1 MNSRNIQSELL
12 KQIFLNYEKEIDL
25 EKQGKHKISNSYI
38 FNESKKKYFD
48 NNLESNNQLILNL
61 NIDINIKYENYNGN
75 KRPINKMKQKLL
87 NIKHYRRISS

>member
-1 MNSRNIQSELL
+1 MNSKNIQSEIL

-25 EKQGKHKISNSYI
+25 EKKRKHQISNSYI
-38 FNESKKKYFD
+38 FNDSKKTEFD

-61 NIDINIKYENYNGN
+61 NIEINIKYENYNGN

-87 NIKHYRRISS
+87 NIKHNRRISS

>member
-1 MNSRNIQSELL
+1 MNSKNIQSEIL
-12 KQIFLNYEKEIDL
+12 KQIFINYEKEIDL
-25 EKQGKHKISNSYI
+25 EKQRKHQISNSYI
-38 FNESKKKYFD
+38 FNDSKKNEFD

-87 NIKHYRRISS
+87 NIKHNRRISS

>member
-12 KQIFLNYEKEIDL
+12 KQIFLNYEKEIDF

-75 KRPINKMKQKLL
+75 KKPINKMKQKLL
-87 NIKHYRRISS
+87 NIKHCRRISS